1 MTTLEELLTTSEL
14 SRLVNNPNQID
25 INKKIQ
31 DLTVLD
37 LKNLFLVVKSELRLS
52 NYISTFAYI
61 LDELVIRSAKYP
73 AKIF

>member
-14 SRLVNNPNQID
+14 SNLVNNPNEID